1 MYNLKLLQY
10 FIIQPHS
17 VHINS
22 RLTLVHKVHRASTY
36 EMRNSASSLGLIT
49 TGLKNLGKP
58 TESKQA

>member
-22 RLTLVHKVHRASTY
+22 RFNGGA
-36 EMRNSASSLGLIT
+36 
-49 TGLKNLGKP
+49 
-58 TESKQA
+58 